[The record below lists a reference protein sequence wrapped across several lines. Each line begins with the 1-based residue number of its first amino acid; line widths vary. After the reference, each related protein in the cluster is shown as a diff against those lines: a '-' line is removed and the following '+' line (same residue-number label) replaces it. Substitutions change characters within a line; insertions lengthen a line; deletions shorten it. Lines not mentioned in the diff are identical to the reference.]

1 MNSLTSS
8 VIAYGSNNEPLNTTV
23 ASVYEPSEDT
33 FLVLDALQ
41 LDLEH
46 TVRDRLLCQS
56 ISDENLSSKNEP
68 LLVVELGCGAGLL
81 SAAVSKALR
90 NDILTNMTDIGVH
103 CVAVDINPAACHA
116 TARTCFLNSVQVM

>member
-8 VIAYGSNNEPLNTTV
+8 VITYGSNNEPLNTTV

-46 TVRDRLLCQS
+46 TVRNRLL
-56 ISDENLSSKNEP
+56 SDENLSSKNEP
-68 LLVVELGCGAGLL
+68 LLVIELGCGAGLL

-90 NDILTNMTDIGVH
+90 NDILTNTTDIGVH
-103 CVAVDINPAACHA
+103 CVAVDINPAACDA